1 MNKLNFG
8 DIEVSKKEFYD
19 SKKAVSLNVVD
30 INNVVV
36 SNKIKGN
43 NETSKYF
50 IGYMADV
57 DVVTPFFIILPQMSG
72 YIKYFDGGGKN
83 MPFKIDDD
91 SVYVK

>member
-8 DIEVSKKEFYD
+8 DIEESKKEFYD

-72 YIKYFDGGGKN
+72 YIKHFDGGGKN